1 MSRAALLLEESV
13 RTLEQRLTKLWS
25 KAWAN
30 SWSSFIPWR
39 YHGARVICTYQYLS
53 LPNTPDISD
62 ISAWWISWVAGESVE
77 ISWYIML
84 WHPQLTWIHMAYLW
98 CFWQDPGIHLQL
110 RTGSS
115 WGSQQYMGL
124 SAELP
129 AESTLRRRWVALG
142 AIEKLVQSGQFFD
155 LRRKIT
161 GK

>member
-1 MSRAALLLEESV
+1 MPRAALLLEESV

-39 YHGARVICTYQYLS
+39 YHGARVIWTYQYLS

-62 ISAWWISWVAGESVE
+62 LSDISDISAWWISWVTGESVE

-84 WHPQLTWIHMAYLW
+84 WHPHMNSRGIFMMLLARPRNPFAASNWQLLRLATVH
-98 CFWQDPGIHLQL
+98 GIVC
-110 RTGSS
+110 RIACRVDAEAT
-115 WGSQQYMGL
+115 L
-124 SAELP
+124 SRARYNL
-129 AESTLRRRWVALG
+129 
-142 AIEKLVQSGQFFD
+142 AIFFD